1 MSDIKDDYLKF
12 RVEED
17 ESSGSMFNTI
27 IKLLVILLLLILLV
41 VLGVVAYKYLNSDAN
56 SQSISTTYLQPVT
69 GQVAVQPTKQEQ
81 VTQAVGAQ
89 VAASGGV
96 KKEDIA
102 LIVQSVLAQ
111 MKADKA
117 TKQPLSSNQQVVN
130 DDNNDQELLSNL
142 SSAQMDTLDEQNV
155 NISNIN
161 NANYQQEIDNQNSKK
176 VDNFNKVIIEKNA
189 EVSQDDLSKLYN
201 QLNTIMKK
209 DKKKTKTSKYT
220 KMISKEVKTREN
232 AMRIITVKSGDSLS
246 KLAFKAYGE
255 TSMFYKIFE
264 ANPDIVKDPDKIYIG
279 QRLRVPR

>member
-17 ESSGSMFNTI
+17 ESTGSMFNTI

-56 SQSISTTYLQPVT
+56 SQSISTTYSQPVAR
-69 GQVAVQPTKQEQ
+69 QVAAQPTKQEQ

-111 MKADKA
+111 MKADEA

-142 SSAQMDTLDEQNV
+142 SSAQMDTLDEQNID
-155 NISNIN
+155 ISNIN

>member
-1 MSDIKDDYLKF
+1 
-12 RVEED
+12 
-17 ESSGSMFNTI
+17 
-27 IKLLVILLLLILLV
+27 
-41 VLGVVAYKYLNSDAN
+41 
-56 SQSISTTYLQPVT
+56 
-69 GQVAVQPTKQEQ
+69 
-81 VTQAVGAQ
+81 
-89 VAASGGV
+89 
-96 KKEDIA
+96 
-102 LIVQSVLAQ
+102 
-111 MKADKA
+111 
-117 TKQPLSSNQQVVN
+117 
-130 DDNNDQELLSNL
+130 
-142 SSAQMDTLDEQNV
+142 MDTLDEQNV